1 MNEIAVFIA
10 QHPVLLFLALSTC
23 LLALCALLW
32 QLVQRM
38 RKPLWERGTALWQRL
53 TTAPRMQALLQRHRW
68 LRQRTPTAFAGGY
81 LLLDLLAGFALVAA
95 ALSLFLEIADEIGV
109 DETLGRFDNALAE
122 ALRQTL
128 DDGTLQAFALLT
140 RLGDVETLT
149 LLCVAVAAVLLVRGK
164 RLLAASWIA
173 AVAGN
178 GLLNRLLKGLFER
191 SRPLHDHGWTLE
203 TSWSFPSG
211 HSSGALVTYGMLA
224 YLLSRATPRIW
235 HLPLTLLAIWIA
247 LLVGYSR
254 IVLQVHFFSDVL
266 AGFISGATW
275 LLVCIASAEVVRAQ
289 LTRPTPE
296 ND

>member
-1 MNEIAVFIA
+1 MNEIAGFIA
-10 QHPVLLFLALSTC
+10 RHPVEMFLALSGS
-23 LLALCALLW
+23 LLALSALLW
-32 QLVQRM
+32 RLVQRL
-38 RKPLWERGTALWQRL
+38 REPLWQRGTML
-53 TTAPRMQALLQRHRW
+53 WQRFINQPRMQALLQRHRW
-68 LRQRTPTAFAGGY
+68 LRLRTPQAFAGGY

-95 ALSLFLEIADEIGV
+95 ALSLFLEIADETGL
-109 DETLGRFDNALAE
+109 DETLGRFDNALAA

-149 LLCVAVAAVLLVRGK
+149 LLCVVVGAILLVRGK

-178 GLLNRLLKGLFER
+178 GLLNRLLKGIFER

-211 HSSGALVTYGMLA
+211 HASGAVVTYGMLA
-224 YLLSRATPRIW
+224 YLLSRATPGAW
-235 HLPLTLLAIWIA
+235 HLPLTLLAIAIA

-275 LLVCIASAEVVRAQ
+275 LLVCIATAEVVRAQ
-289 LTRPTPE
+289 LGRTSAAG
-296 ND
+296 

>member
-1 MNEIAVFIA
+1 MNEIAGFIA
-10 QHPVLLFLALSTC
+10 RHPVEMFLALSAC
-23 LLALCALLW
+23 LLALSALLW
-32 QLVQRM
+32 RLVQRM
-38 RKPLWERGTALWQRL
+38 REPLWQRGTVL
-53 TTAPRMQALLQRHRW
+53 WQRFTNQPRMQALLQRHRW
-68 LRQRTPTAFAGGY
+68 LRLRTPQAFAGGY

-95 ALSLFLEIADEIGV
+95 ALSLFLEIADETGL
-109 DETLGRFDNALAE
+109 DESLGRFDNALAE

-140 RLGDVETLT
+140 RLGDVETQT
-149 LLCVAVAAVLLVRGK
+149 LLCIAVTAILLVRGK

-178 GLLNRLLKGLFER
+178 GLLNRLLKGIFER

-211 HSSGALVTYGMLA
+211 HASGAVVTYGMLA
-224 YLLSRATPRIW
+224 YLLSRATPGVW
-235 HLPLTLLAIWIA
+235 HLPLTMLAIAIA

-275 LLVCIASAEVVRAQ
+275 LIVCIATAEVVRAQ
-289 LTRPTPE
+289 LGRTPAAG
-296 ND
+296 